1 MNPAPPQRTASP
13 RTRERRARA
22 AAMLATVAALWLSS
36 GVPAFAAAAT
46 DLPPVIRQDGFE
58 FAPVGGDELSLYG
71 FRVYHASL
79 WAPSG
84 RYHPE
89 QPTAFTLHYRR
100 GFTKQRLVEITQ
112 SAWAKAGVGT
122 DAQRKAWANRLLG
135 IWHDVAKGDILAAV
149 VVPGRETRF
158 YNAAGLLGRIEDK
171 EFGPAYLGIWL
182 GENTLLPD
190 LRTSLLGLKG
200 KP

>member
-1 MNPAPPQRTASP
+1 MSPAPSERTASS
-13 RTRERRARA
+13 RTRGLHARV
-22 AAMLATVAALWLSS
+22 AAMLVSVAALWLSS
-36 GVPAFAAAAT
+36 GLPASAAATT
-46 DLPPVIRQDGFE
+46 DLPPVIRKDGFE
-58 FAPVGGDELSLYG
+58 LAPVGGDELSLFG

-112 SAWAKAGVGT
+112 TAWAKAGIGT
-122 DAQRKAWANRLLG
+122 ETQRNTWANRLLA

>member
-1 MNPAPPQRTASP
+1 MSFSTPDSVAVQGHRRLFAGVTWLLMAAALWISSLAPAP
-13 RTRERRARA
+13 A
-22 AAMLATVAALWLSS
+22 AAMS
-36 GVPAFAAAAT
+36 
-46 DLPPVIRQDGFE
+46 DLPAAIRKEGLDL
-58 FAPVGGDELSLYG
+58 AHVGGDELSLYG

-79 WAPSG
+79 WGPSG

-89 QPTAFTLHYRR
+89 QPTAFSLHYRR
-100 GFTKQRLVEITQ
+100 GFTKQRLVEITLT
-112 SAWAKAGVGT
+112 AWEKAGVGT
-122 DAQRKAWANRLLG
+122 EAQRKAWGDRLLG

-182 GENTLLPD
+182 DEKTLLPD
-190 LRTSLLGLKG
+190 LRASLLGK
-200 KP
+200 K